1 MNFLVISFSN
11 GLTFVDKNCK
21 YLRVISLLMV
31 FKRDHTMQ
39 TLKNS
44 ESTNIKDKFWLYGTI
59 YDNTHDYVTCR

>member
-11 GLTFVDKNCK
+11 ELTFVDKNCK

-31 FKRDHTMQ
+31 FKRNHTMQ

-44 ESTNIKDKFWLYGTI
+44 ELTNIKDKF
-59 YDNTHDYVTCR
+59 